1 MKLSYFLTILTAS
14 LIAAAPIPSVS
25 TTDNEKRNAPLNV
38 LLSQILSHLPITS
51 GAVRSIDK
59 ILLDFN
65 NLISQL
71 TGVSATYNE
80 LGGACKDYTII
91 FARGTDDNGNTGVY
105 TGPPFFMALKNA
117 VGSSNVTVQ
126 GVNNYAA
133 TMANYL
139 AGGDP
144 VGSASMASQINAA
157 YAACPNTH
165 LVASGFSQGGQIV
178 HNALAL
184 LPAATAKWIS
194 SVVIF
199 GDPYDGQ
206 AIPTLTRLKSTRY
219 VMKVTIS
226 AKMEISYYYH
236 ISHIQ
241 EMQHQLLLLWLPREK
256 SITLKGLS
264 DISRNFDEI

>member
-1 MKLSYFLTILTAS
+1 MKLNYLLTVLTAS
-14 LIAAAPIPSVS
+14 LVAAAPIPSVP

-51 GAVRSIDK
+51 GALGTIDK
-59 ILLDFN
+59 VLLDFN
-65 NLISQL
+65 NLLSAL
-71 TGVSATYNE
+71 TGVSSTYNE
-80 LGGACKDYTII
+80 LGGACKAYTVI

-117 VGSSNVTVQ
+117 VGSSNVTIQ

-144 VGSASMASQINAA
+144 VGSASMASQIKAA

-165 LVASGFSQGGQIV
+165 LIASGFSQGGQVV

-184 LPAATAKWIS
+184 LPAATARWIS

-206 AIPTLTRLKSTRY
+206 AIPNVDSSKIDTICHEGDNICQNGDLILPVHLTYSGDAT
-219 VMKVTIS
+219 S
-226 AKMEISYYYH
+226 AAAFVVAAAK
-236 ISHIQ
+236 
-241 EMQHQLLLLWLPREK
+241 
-256 SITLKGLS
+256 
-264 DISRNFDEI
+264 NA